1 MRHLRVQHSGLAYN
15 HLLKQL
21 KSCRVLSS
29 SSNYEPQEDCPR
41 QLDFRP
47 HRIILLR
54 HGESQGNVD
63 QNAYV
68 TTADWRIPITDVG
81 KRQAQEAAR
90 QLRDKIG
97 EQDAKALF
105 YFSPYLRTKQTLDE
119 ILLYF
124 DEDEILGIM
133 EEPRIRCR
141 LMLVSLFVEVMT
153 HILLFLFWLIPLF
166 IFQRTADRKL
176 SECPAGVRCEIG
188 KIQVREIF
196 LSISEWGSRS

>member
-1 MRHLRVQHSGLAYN
+1 MRRLRVQHSGLAYN
-15 HLLKQL
+15 HVLKQL

-81 KRQAQEAAR
+81 KRQAQ
-90 QLRDKIG
+90 G
-97 EQDAKALF
+97 ERAVHCMS
-105 YFSPYLRTKQTLDE
+105 Y
-119 ILLYF
+119 
-124 DEDEILGIM
+124 
-133 EEPRIRCR
+133 
-141 LMLVSLFVEVMT
+141 
-153 HILLFLFWLIPLF
+153 LIPSF
-166 IFQRTADRKL
+166 
-176 SECPAGVRCEIG
+176 
-188 KIQVREIF
+188 
-196 LSISEWGSRS
+196 